1 MCECV
6 CVCVR
11 LCQCV
16 IDAIEKKTCIFFAYL
31 LAYQV
36 LSNHNEPQAIWFDN
50 SELKS
55 LPEPDERDD
64 VILID
69 DDDDDGNS
77 SSVDNSNSNSHE
89 PSDNNSSSGEQKLHT
104 CDICHSKLS
113 SSYNLKR
120 HHMIH
125 TGGFFIHIH
134 SRFFSLSSVRNQGNF
149 C

>member
-1 MCECV
+1 MQ
-6 CVCVR
+6 
-11 LCQCV
+11 L
-16 IDAIEKKTCIFFAYL
+16 KKTCDSFFCLLAYL

-55 LPEPDERDD
+55 LPEAEDSDD

-69 DDDDDGNS
+69 DDDNGNDDNS
-77 SSVDNSNSNSHE
+77 SGDFENSNSFTLE
-89 PSDNNSSSGEQKLHT
+89 PSDNNSSSGEQKLYT

-120 HHMIH
+120 HHMSK
-125 TGGFFIHIH
+125 F
-134 SRFFSLSSVRNQGNF
+134 
-149 C
+149 